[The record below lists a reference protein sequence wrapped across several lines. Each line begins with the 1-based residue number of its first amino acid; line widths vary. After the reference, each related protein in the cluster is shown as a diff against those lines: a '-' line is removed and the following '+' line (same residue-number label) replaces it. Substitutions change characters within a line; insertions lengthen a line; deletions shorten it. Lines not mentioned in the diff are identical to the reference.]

1 MLTILQTLQCSNGL
15 AYLHGLAPPVI
26 HGDLKPQNVLM
37 NDITE
42 VCLCDFGLAMVDGK
56 PYQDLETTGIRG
68 GTKGY
73 DALELVS
80 GGAVTLQTDIFAFGG
95 LIIAVSLVLNFPRAC
110 LVRNNDVFVMRPC
123 QANTHTTS
131 KPRQDSLCPCKRVYR
146 PSPWIIRTSLPTT
159 LFGIQ

>member
-1 MLTILQTLQCSNGL
+1 MRLQRLIFTIPQTLQCSNGL
-15 AYLHGLAPPVI
+15 AHLHGLAPPVI

-37 NDITE
+37 SDANE

-95 LIIAVSLVLNFPRAC
+95 LILAVSPVP
-110 LVRNNDVFVMRPC
+110 
-123 QANTHTTS
+123 
-131 KPRQDSLCPCKRVYR
+131 
-146 PSPWIIRTSLPTT
+146 SLPE
-159 LFGIQ
+159 LFGSE